1 MLKNAEN
8 SASDDAA
15 PDLKAL
21 NATLNAQRYGH
32 STAPA
37 NSRRSVEI
45 GTASDAP
52 ADEQRDE
59 QRTDEAPDWKKF
71 GAEQNAARYGHA
83 APDGGQK

>member
-1 MLKNAEN
+1 MLKNTEN
-8 SASDDAA
+8 TDEA

-37 NSRRSVEI
+37 NSCRAVEI
-45 GTASDAP
+45 NTAPDDAQRP
-52 ADEQRDE
+52 DERDE
-59 QRTDEAPDWKKF
+59 TAPDWKQF
-71 GAEQNAARYGHA
+71 GAEQNAARYSHA